1 MNRELERL
9 LKEKW
14 FLVAAD
20 LIAVLAI
27 LIVMPDKRDGLDTFL
42 IVCAILA
49 ASLIVVIPVLRDGG
63 GKAERQAEQARLRA
77 KLAEEIDLQRDN
89 IRAGTEALNR
99 RIEEAESGARKAA
112 EAAAAAV
119 AQRASAEI
127 NALKG
132 ALAELTQRLQ
142 VAEGAAKSEDAL
154 EELAAKVEGLAGTVR
169 ELAATLEESAETAAA
184 AREEAAQAAAADLKS
199 VRDELKKSAKLAEKN
214 LGALEDSL
222 ETLRAELR
230 AAREEAASVRP
241 AEAPTKNS
249 APAPVAE
256 AEEATEDA
264 ADEESLGEDADEEP
278 QGGEEGEFE
287 LSAGS
292 SPAAEPAEPAE
303 PSTPSAQPGTALIV
317 NLMIGI
323 GNKPFVRGTGPGLS
337 PDKGV
342 PMQFLGIGR
351 WQWVSPDPEAPA
363 TVEVW
368 KNDQTPMGEP
378 LHISGGEPL
387 EVDEGHFGVG

>member
-132 ALAELTQRLQ
+132 ALAELTQRVQ
-142 VAEGAAKSEDAL
+142 AAEGAAKSEDAL

-184 AREEAAQAAAADLKS
+184 AREEAARSAAADLKS

-264 ADEESLGEDADEEP
+264 ADEESLEEDADEEP

-287 LSAGS
+287 LSA
-292 SPAAEPAEPAE
+292 EPTE

-368 KNDQTPMGEP
+368 KNDQSPMGEP